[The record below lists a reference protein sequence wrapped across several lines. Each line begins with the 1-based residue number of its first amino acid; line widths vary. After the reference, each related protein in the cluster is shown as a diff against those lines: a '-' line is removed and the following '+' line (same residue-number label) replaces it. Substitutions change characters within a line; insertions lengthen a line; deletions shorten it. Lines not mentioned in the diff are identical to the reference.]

1 MILNTSSVDGVSRRL
16 LLSLRPGWGENKGK
30 TPAGEAYEIIEH
42 PSNWSRFLKC
52 LYSQWKLSSF
62 LLKLKLSSEVNNI
75 DRCILQVLVNVASD
89 TKHVKNKNNTKL
101 NKTKKE
107 KENKTKAKKRK
118 EKNTPSE
125 DLYMLF

>member
-1 MILNTSSVDGVSRRL
+1 M
-16 LLSLRPGWGENKGK
+16 
-30 TPAGEAYEIIEH
+30 
-42 PSNWSRFLKC
+42 
-52 LYSQWKLSSF
+52 
-62 LLKLKLSSEVNNI
+62 SSEVNNI

-89 TKHVKNKNNTKL
+89 TKHVKNKNNTKQ